1 MQNWKHRWHGLKQ
14 FERQFNPRG
23 LVLVAILL
31 VAVAAGYLLS
41 WPQRLTLQ
49 QQQENAEVAER
60 LQKERIRVLTESHA
74 ALEIELETE
83 RRSQADTVAMM
94 AQLRQQLAQAETE
107 LTFYRNIMAPEQNA
121 DGVVIHEVAVE
132 NSHSPGHFRYKL
144 VLTQQKKRKRFAKG
158 QASMLLTGS
167 QDGSPTTLNL
177 ERLGVE
183 RSQLKFSFRYFQE
196 LEGSFDLPEHFVPE
210 RLTVKVKTAAGGGQK
225 AASTEQVY
233 EFAVLTQ
240 PASDEGSPTSVTD
253 KT

>member
-1 MQNWKHRWHGLKQ
+1 M
-14 FERQFNPRG
+14 
-23 LVLVAILL
+23 AIILGA
-31 VAVAAGYLLS
+31 VAVGYLLS

-49 QQQENAEVAER
+49 QQQDNAEVAER

-74 ALEIELETE
+74 ALEIELDTE
-83 RRSQADTVAMM
+83 RRSQADTIAMM
-94 AQLRQQLAQAETE
+94 AQLRQQLAQTETE

-158 QASMLLTGS
+158 RASMLLAGS
-167 QDGSPTTLNL
+167 QNGSPATLNL
-177 ERLGVE
+177 ERLGAD
-183 RSQLKFSFRYFQE
+183 RDRLKFSFRYFQE
-196 LEGSFDLPEHFVPE
+196 LEGSFNLPENFVPE
-210 RLTVKVKTAAGGGQK
+210 RLTVKVKTASGGGQK
-225 AASTEQVY
+225 ATSTEQVY

-240 PASDEGSPTSVTD
+240 PASDEMPPTSETD